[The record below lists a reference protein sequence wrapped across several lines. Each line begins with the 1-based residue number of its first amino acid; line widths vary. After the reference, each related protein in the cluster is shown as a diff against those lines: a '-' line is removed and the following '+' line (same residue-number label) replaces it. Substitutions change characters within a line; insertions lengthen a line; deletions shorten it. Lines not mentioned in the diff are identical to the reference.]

1 MNENKSIRIECQDGT
16 SHGTVVTDIATGKT
30 IDWIQG
36 VKIDIS
42 TKTGIAT
49 AYLEIPLAM
58 VDVAAELSG
67 VVVVS
72 DDIQEELFEHSESL
86 SESMASEAKKYDT
99 EEGRGC

>member
-1 MNENKSIRIECQDGT
+1 VSENRSIRVECQDGT

-30 IDWIQG
+30 IDWVQG
-36 VKIDIS
+36 VRIDIS
-42 TKTGIAT
+42 TTTGIAT

-72 DDIQEELFEHSESL
+72 DDIQEKLFTHSENL
-86 SESMASEAKKYDT
+86 LEIMASEAKKYDT